1 MEPWNRNELYEEV
14 WNNPASKVAA
24 KYGISDVMLGKVC
37 RKLSI
42 PVPGR
47 GYWARKAAG
56 QKLKK
61 SLLPQL
67 KEVPLVQRF
76 KMPGETASKPVGP
89 PPPDPTDEMFL
100 RIRSMEST
108 CIEFTSVQTR
118 HKLIVASEKRLLR
131 AKANRDGILEAQE
144 FPCLDIRVSHGTL
157 QRALSLMNALI
168 VQLESEGFPVLV
180 GEGQYN
186 TVATVSGHPIRFAI
200 LEKLDIAGRHEVK
213 EGGWKRKIVD
223 HALSGALELRMGDF
237 TNGPRF
243 RDRKGKK
250 LEGMLPQCIAGIMR
264 LGREEVLKAERARLW
279 EEERQRKSEEL
290 WKLSQEIGKEDAK
303 VKELE
308 EWAASSAKAKQ
319 IRDFVHALEALWA
332 SQGADTSQG
341 SSKGL
346 RLEWMRLQANR
357 IDPLVESPPSVLDR
371 RRELQNW

>member
-200 LEKLDIAGRHEVK
+200 LEKLDIA
-213 EGGWKRKIVD
+213 
-223 HALSGALELRMGDF
+223 
-237 TNGPRF
+237 
-243 RDRKGKK
+243 
-250 LEGMLPQCIAGIMR
+250 
-264 LGREEVLKAERARLW
+264 
-279 EEERQRKSEEL
+279 
-290 WKLSQEIGKEDAK
+290 
-303 VKELE
+303 
-308 EWAASSAKAKQ
+308 
-319 IRDFVHALEALWA
+319 
-332 SQGADTSQG
+332 
-341 SSKGL
+341 
-346 RLEWMRLQANR
+346 
-357 IDPLVESPPSVLDR
+357 
-371 RRELQNW
+371 